1 MKNAHWHKSREIV
14 ERVIVEGTLVLETPA
29 RFGSGDS
36 DGLTDMPLALDPLEG
51 RALLTGPSLAGVLRS
66 YLRERELGYEKG
78 EKDHPGSLSAQLFGQ
93 QEDTSGEQSPLIT
106 YDALGD
112 CPGIGLR
119 DGVAIDPETRTA
131 EDKKKYDFELT
142 EAGATFPLRVELLVT
157 ENERD
162 SLLCGLAIAQQGLER
177 GEIPLGGRKR
187 RGFGQCRVSEW
198 RVRRYDL
205 TQTEGLIG
213 WLTDDHAIEK
223 SGQDIAVLLNV
234 SDTDLDE
241 RQRFLIKATFALDTS
256 LLIRSGF
263 GRSGAPDFVHLHS
276 KRNGQDVPILS
287 GTSLAGALRAR
298 ALRIVNTLIGDK
310 VTAWKFVDRIFGVR
324 PRGREDKRPLT
335 ASRLIV
341 HETEIGNPL
350 ELVQSRVK
358 IDRFTGGSF
367 PTALFSEQ
375 PVFGRLNGE
384 TTVTVNLELRQPTDA
399 EIGLLLLLIKDLWT
413 SDLPLGGEV
422 SVGRGRLRGIAA
434 NLKYGERKWRLSQK
448 DKHLEV
454 SDGDKDA
461 LEGFVQALREEVAK
475 WSVN

>member
-1 MKNAHWHKSREIV
+1 MKNARWHKSRQVV
-14 ERVIVEGTLVLETPA
+14 ERVIVEGTLTLETPA
-29 RFGSGDS
+29 RFGGGDS
-36 DGLTDMPLALDPLEG
+36 DGLTDMPLALDPLKG
-51 RALLTGPSLAGVLRS
+51 RALLTGSSLAGALRS
-66 YLRERELGYEKG
+66 YLREREPSYGEG
-78 EKDHPGSLSAQLFGQ
+78 EKDHPGNFSAQLFGR

-106 YDALGD
+106 YDALGNR
-112 CPGIGLR
+112 PSIELR
-119 DGVAIDPETRTA
+119 DGVAIDPKTRTA
-131 EDKKKYDFELT
+131 EDKKKYDFELID
-142 EAGATFPLRVELLVT
+142 AGATFPLCVELLVT

-162 SLLCGLAIAQQGLER
+162 SLLRGLAIVLQGLER

-187 RGFGQCRVSEW
+187 RGFGQCRVGEW
-198 RVRRYDL
+198 HVRRYDL

-263 GRSGAPDFVHLHS
+263 GKSDAPDFVHLHS

-298 ALRIVNTLIGDK
+298 ALRIVNTL
-310 VTAWKFVDRIFGVR
+310 TENREAAWEFTDRIFGVR
-324 PRGREDKRPLT
+324 SRGKEDKRPLT
-335 ASRLIV
+335 ASHLIV

-384 TTVTVNLELRQPTDA
+384 TTVTVKLELRQPADA
-399 EIGLLLLLIKDLWT
+399 EIGLMLLLVKDLWT
-413 SDLPLGGEV
+413 GDLPLGGEV

-434 NLKYGERKWRLSQK
+434 NLEYGEQEWRLSQK
-448 DKHLEV
+448 DKQLEV
-454 SDGDKDA
+454 SDSDKDA

-475 WSVN
+475 WSMN

>member
-1 MKNAHWHKSREIV
+1 MKNAHWHKSRQVV
-14 ERVIVEGTLVLETPA
+14 ERVIVEGTLTLETPA
-29 RFGSGDS
+29 RFGGGDS
-36 DGLTDMPLALDPLEG
+36 DGLTDMPLALDPLKG
-51 RALLTGPSLAGVLRS
+51 RALLTGASLAGALRS
-66 YLRERELGYEKG
+66 YLRERELSYGAE
-78 EKDHPGSLSAQLFGQ
+78 EKDHYGNLAERLFGRR
-93 QEDTSGEQSPLIT
+93 EDTSGEQSPLIT

-112 CPGIGLR
+112 CPNIELR
-119 DGVAIDPETRTA
+119 DGVAIDPKTRTA
-131 EDKKKYDFELT
+131 EDKKKYDFELI

-157 ENERD
+157 QNERD
-162 SLLCGLAIAQQGLER
+162 SLLRGLAIALQGLER
-177 GEIPLGGRKR
+177 GEIPMGGRKR
-187 RGFGQCRVSEW
+187 RGFGQCRVDEW
-198 RVRRYDL
+198 RVRRYNL
-205 TQTEGLIG
+205 TQPEGLIG
-213 WLTDDHAIEK
+213 WLTNDHAIEK

-234 SDTDLDE
+234 SDTDLNE
-241 RQRFLIKATFALDTS
+241 RQRFLIKATFVLDTS

-263 GRSGAPDFVHLHS
+263 GKSDAPDFVHLHS

-298 ALRIVNTLIGDK
+298 ALRIVNTL
-310 VTAWKFVDRIFGVR
+310 TENREAAWEFTDRIFGVR
-324 PRGREDKRPLT
+324 SRGKEDKRPLT

-350 ELVQSRVK
+350 GLVQSRVK

-413 SDLPLGGEV
+413 GDLPLGGEV
-422 SVGRGRLRGIAA
+422 SIGRGRLRGIVA

-448 DKHLEV
+448 DRQLEV

-475 WSVN
+475 